1 MSKIPQGEW
10 SAIAARH
17 AQGESLSA
25 IARSYGC
32 TPPAIHYVLKRN
44 GRQAVESVEQPAEP
58 APSRSNEQPH
68 HETPPQ
74 TLRSNGEIKLSLN
87 RTNEPA
93 GGGGRE
99 PASPASAPARSEH
112 QPAPSEQRPVP
123 SEHRLVPS
131 EHRLAPSEHRLAPS
145 EQRSAPI
152 EQRPAPI
159 EQRPAPIE
167 QRPAPIEQRPA
178 PSEHRLAPIEQRPVT
193 ALQQHRGPPRTAD
206 RALASTD
213 GLDSELHERA
223 EAAIETFRS
232 CFDAA
237 LAEGSPHERARLRQA
252 ASDLMRVAAR
262 TTIVLDRLNAL
273 SERAAAWSDPRSISN
288 RRA

>member
-44 GRQAVESVEQPAEP
+44 GRQPAEKVEQLAE
-58 APSRSNEQPH
+58 AAASRPNEPDR
-68 HETPPQ
+68 EAPPQ
-74 TLRSNGEIKLSLN
+74 TLRSNGEITLSLN
-87 RTNEPA
+87 RANESA
-93 GGGGRE
+93 GGGSPE
-99 PASPASAPARSEH
+99 PATLPIGLTRT
-112 QPAPSEQRPVP
+112 EQRP
-123 SEHRLVPS
+123 
-131 EHRLAPSEHRLAPS
+131 APIEPRPAPI

-152 EQRPAPI
+152 EQRSAPI
-159 EQRPAPIE
+159 EQRSAPIE
-167 QRPAPIEQRPA
+167 QRSAPIEQR
-178 PSEHRLAPIEQRPVT
+178 SAPIEQPRVT
-193 ALQQHRGPPRTAD
+193 ELQQHRAPPPTAGRT
-206 RALASTD
+206 LAVTD
-213 GLDSELHERA
+213 GLDSELHDRA

-237 LAEGSPHERARLRQA
+237 LAEGSPHDRARLRQA

-273 SERAAAWSDPRSISN
+273 SERATVWSDSRSISN

>member
-1 MSKIPQGEW
+1 MAVSERTWARQGEEMSKIPQGEW

-44 GRQAVESVEQPAEP
+44 GRQAVEKVEQPAEA
-58 APSRSNEQPH
+58 APSRSNEPD
-68 HETPPQ
+68 HEAHPQ
-74 TLRSNGEIKLSLN
+74 TLRSNGEIKLSFN

-93 GGGGRE
+93 GGSGRDRAP
-99 PASPASAPARSEH
+99 PASGPARSE
-112 QPAPSEQRPVP
+112 QR
-123 SEHRLVPS
+123 L
-131 EHRLAPSEHRLAPS
+131 
-145 EQRSAPI
+145 API

-178 PSEHRLAPIEQRPVT
+178 PIEQRLAPIEQRLAPIEQRPVT
-193 ALQQHRGPPRTAD
+193 ELQQHGGPPRTAG

-213 GLDSELHERA
+213 GLDSELHDRA

-237 LAEGSPHERARLRQA
+237 LAEGSPHDHARLRQA

-273 SERAAAWSDPRSISN
+273 SERAAAWSEPRSISN

>member
-44 GRQAVESVEQPAEP
+44 GRQAVEKVEQPAEAAP
-58 APSRSNEQPH
+58 ARSNEPH
-68 HETPPQ
+68 REAPPQ
-74 TLRSNGEIKLSLN
+74 TLRPNGEIKLSLN
-87 RTNEPA
+87 RTNESA
-93 GGGGRE
+93 SGGGRDPAP
-99 PASPASAPARSEH
+99 PASGPAHSEQRLSPREQHLAPSVPR
-112 QPAPSEQRPVP
+112 PAPSEPRPVP
-123 SEHRLVPS
+123 SEPRPVPS
-131 EHRLAPSEHRLAPS
+131 G
-145 EQRSAPI
+145 
-152 EQRPAPI
+152 
-159 EQRPAPIE
+159 
-167 QRPAPIEQRPA
+167 
-178 PSEHRLAPIEQRPVT
+178 QRPVPE
-193 ALQQHRGPPRTAD
+193 LQQHRGPLHAAS

-213 GLDSELHERA
+213 GLDSELHDRA

-237 LAEGSPHERARLRQA
+237 LAEGSPHDRARLRQA

-273 SERAAAWSDPRSISN
+273 SERPAVWSDPRSISN

>member
-44 GRQAVESVEQPAEP
+44 GRQPAEKVEQLAE
-58 APSRSNEQPH
+58 AAASRPNEPDR
-68 HETPPQ
+68 EAPPQ
-74 TLRSNGEIKLSLN
+74 TLRSNGELTLSLN

-93 GGGGRE
+93 GGGSRE
-99 PASPASAPARSEH
+99 PATLPIGRTRT
-112 QPAPSEQRPVP
+112 EQRP
-123 SEHRLVPS
+123 
-131 EHRLAPSEHRLAPS
+131 APIEPRPAPI

-152 EQRPAPI
+152 EQPR
-159 EQRPAPIE
+159 
-167 QRPAPIEQRPA
+167 
-178 PSEHRLAPIEQRPVT
+178 VT
-193 ALQQHRGPPRTAD
+193 ELQQHRAPPPTAGRT
-206 RALASTD
+206 LAVTD
-213 GLDSELHERA
+213 GLDSELHDRA

-237 LAEGSPHERARLRQA
+237 LAEGSPHDRARLRQA

-273 SERAAAWSDPRSISN
+273 SERATVWSDPRSISN

>member
-32 TPPAIHYVLKRN
+32 TPPAIHYVLTRN
-44 GRQAVESVEQPAEP
+44 GRQAVEKVEQPAEAAP
-58 APSRSNEQPH
+58 ARSNEPH
-68 HETPPQ
+68 REAPPQ
-74 TLRSNGEIKLSLN
+74 TLRPNGEIKLSLN
-87 RTNEPA
+87 RTNESA
-93 GGGGRE
+93 SGGGRDPAP
-99 PASPASAPARSEH
+99 PASGAAH
-112 QPAPSEQRPVP
+112 GEQ
-123 SEHRLVPS
+123 
-131 EHRLAPSEHRLAPS
+131 RLAPS
-145 EQRSAPI
+145 EQHLP
-152 EQRPAPI
+152 
-159 EQRPAPIE
+159 
-167 QRPAPIEQRPA
+167 
-178 PSEHRLAPIEQRPVT
+178 PSEPRPVPSEPRPVPSGQRPVPE
-193 ALQQHRGPPRTAD
+193 LQQHRGPLHAAS

-213 GLDSELHERA
+213 GLDSELHDRA

-237 LAEGSPHERARLRQA
+237 LAEGSPHDRARLRQA

-273 SERAAAWSDPRSISN
+273 SERPAVWSDPRSISN

>member
-44 GRQAVESVEQPAEP
+44 GRQPAEKVEQLAE
-58 APSRSNEQPH
+58 AAASRPNEPDR
-68 HETPPQ
+68 EAPPQ
-74 TLRSNGEIKLSLN
+74 TLRSNGELTLSLN

-93 GGGGRE
+93 EGSSRE
-99 PASPASAPARSEH
+99 PATLPIGLTRT
-112 QPAPSEQRPVP
+112 EQRP
-123 SEHRLVPS
+123 
-131 EHRLAPSEHRLAPS
+131 APIEPRPAPI

-152 EQRPAPI
+152 EQRSAPI
-159 EQRPAPIE
+159 EQRSAPIE
-167 QRPAPIEQRPA
+167 QPR
-178 PSEHRLAPIEQRPVT
+178 VT
-193 ALQQHRGPPRTAD
+193 ELQQHRAPPPTAGRT
-206 RALASTD
+206 LAVTD
-213 GLDSELHERA
+213 GLDSELHDRA

-237 LAEGSPHERARLRQA
+237 LAEGSPHDRARLRQA

-273 SERAAAWSDPRSISN
+273 SERATVWSDPRSISN

>member
-10 SAIAARH
+10 SAIAERH

-44 GRQAVESVEQPAEP
+44 GRQAVEKVEQPPEP
-58 APSRSNEQPH
+58 APSRSNEPH
-68 HETPPQ
+68 RETPPQ
-74 TLRSNGEIKLSLN
+74 TLRPNGEIKLSLN

-93 GGGGRE
+93 GGGSRE
-99 PASPASAPARSEH
+99 PAPPASAPARSEH
-112 QPAPSEQRPVP
+112 LPAPSEQ
-123 SEHRLVPS
+123 H
-131 EHRLAPSEHRLAPS
+131 
-145 EQRSAPI
+145 
-152 EQRPAPI
+152 
-159 EQRPAPIE
+159 
-167 QRPAPIEQRPA
+167 
-178 PSEHRLAPIEQRPVT
+178 PVT
-193 ALQQHRGPPRTAD
+193 ELQQQRGPPRTAD

-223 EAAIETFRS
+223 EAAIEAFRS

-237 LAEGSPHERARLRQA
+237 LAEGSPQERARLRQA

-273 SERAAAWSDPRSISN
+273 SERAAAWSAPRSISN
-288 RRA
+288 RRV

>member
-44 GRQAVESVEQPAEP
+44 GRQVVEKLEQPAEA
-58 APSRSNEQPH
+58 APTRSKEPH
-68 HETPPQ
+68 REAPPQ
-74 TLRSNGEIKLSLN
+74 TLRPNGEIKLSLN
-87 RTNEPA
+87 RTNESA
-93 GGGGRE
+93 SGGGRDPAP
-99 PASPASAPARSEH
+99 PASGAAH
-112 QPAPSEQRPVP
+112 GEQ
-123 SEHRLVPS
+123 
-131 EHRLAPSEHRLAPS
+131 RLAPS
-145 EQRSAPI
+145 EQHLP
-152 EQRPAPI
+152 
-159 EQRPAPIE
+159 
-167 QRPAPIEQRPA
+167 
-178 PSEHRLAPIEQRPVT
+178 PSEPRPVPSEPRPVPSGQRPVPE
-193 ALQQHRGPPRTAD
+193 LQQHRGPLHAAS

-213 GLDSELHERA
+213 GLDSELHDRA

-237 LAEGSPHERARLRQA
+237 LAEGSPHDRARLRQA

-273 SERAAAWSDPRSISN
+273 SERPAVWSDPRSISN

>member
-10 SAIAARH
+10 GTIAARH

-44 GRQAVESVEQPAEP
+44 GRQAVEKVEQPAEAAP
-58 APSRSNEQPH
+58 ARSNEPH
-68 HETPPQ
+68 REAPPQ
-74 TLRSNGEIKLSLN
+74 TLRPNGEIKLSLN
-87 RTNEPA
+87 RTNESA
-93 GGGGRE
+93 SGGGRDPAP
-99 PASPASAPARSEH
+99 PASGAAH
-112 QPAPSEQRPVP
+112 GEQ
-123 SEHRLVPS
+123 
-131 EHRLAPSEHRLAPS
+131 RLAPS
-145 EQRSAPI
+145 EQHLP
-152 EQRPAPI
+152 
-159 EQRPAPIE
+159 
-167 QRPAPIEQRPA
+167 
-178 PSEHRLAPIEQRPVT
+178 PSEPRPVPSEPRPVPSGQRPVPE
-193 ALQQHRGPPRTAD
+193 LQQHRGPLHAAS

-213 GLDSELHERA
+213 GLDSELHDRA

-237 LAEGSPHERARLRQA
+237 LAEGSPHDRARLRQA

-273 SERAAAWSDPRSISN
+273 SERPAVWSDPRSISN

>member
-44 GRQAVESVEQPAEP
+44 GRQASEKIEQPAEA
-58 APSRSNEQPH
+58 APPRSNEPQR
-68 HETPPQ
+68 ETHPP
-74 TLRSNGEIKLSLN
+74 TLRSNGEIKLSPN
-87 RTNEPA
+87 RANEPA
-93 GGGGRE
+93 RGHRRE
-99 PASPASAPARSEH
+99 PAPAVIGPAPPANGPARSE
-112 QPAPSEQRPVP
+112 
-123 SEHRLVPS
+123 
-131 EHRLAPSEHRLAPS
+131 
-145 EQRSAPI
+145 
-152 EQRPAPI
+152 QRPAA
-159 EQRPAPIE
+159 ELQRPPG
-167 QRPAPIEQRPA
+167 
-178 PSEHRLAPIEQRPVT
+178 SS
-193 ALQQHRGPPRTAD
+193 RTAG
-206 RALASTD
+206 RALAFTD
-213 GLDSELHERA
+213 ALDRELHDRA

-237 LAEGSPHERARLRQA
+237 LAEGSPHDRARLRQA

-273 SERAAAWSDPRSISN
+273 SERAAARFDPRSNSN
-288 RRA
+288 TPT

>member
-10 SAIAARH
+10 NAIAARH

-44 GRQAVESVEQPAEP
+44 GRQAVEKVEQPAEA
-58 APSRSNEQPH
+58 APSGSKDPDR
-68 HETPPQ
+68 ETPPH

-93 GGGGRE
+93 GGGDRE
-99 PASPASAPARSEH
+99 PIPPAIGPTHREQQPAIGPARSEQ
-112 QPAPSEQRPVP
+112 QPAAEPQRHPSL
-123 SEHRLVPS
+123 SN
-131 EHRLAPSEHRLAPS
+131 
-145 EQRSAPI
+145 
-152 EQRPAPI
+152 
-159 EQRPAPIE
+159 
-167 QRPAPIEQRPA
+167 
-178 PSEHRLAPIEQRPVT
+178 T
-193 ALQQHRGPPRTAD
+193 TG

-237 LAEGSPHERARLRQA
+237 LADGSPHEHARLRQA

-288 RRA
+288 RRV

>member
-10 SAIAARH
+10 NAIAARH

-44 GRQAVESVEQPAEP
+44 GRQAIEKVEQPAEA
-58 APSRSNEQPH
+58 APSRSNEPH
-68 HETPPQ
+68 RETPPQ
-74 TLRSNGEIKLSLN
+74 TLRPNGEIKLSLN

-93 GGGGRE
+93 SGGGRDPAP
-99 PASPASAPARSEH
+99 PASGPARSE
-112 QPAPSEQRPVP
+112 QRPVLSEQRPVPSEQRLAPSEQRPVP
-123 SEHRLVPS
+123 SEQRPVPS
-131 EHRLAPSEHRLAPS
+131 EQRPAPSEQRPAPSEQRLAPS
-145 EQRSAPI
+145 EQRPV
-152 EQRPAPI
+152 
-159 EQRPAPIE
+159 
-167 QRPAPIEQRPA
+167 
-178 PSEHRLAPIEQRPVT
+178 PS
-193 ALQQHRGPPRTAD
+193 GPPATAG

-237 LAEGSPHERARLRQA
+237 LADASPHDRARLRQA

>member
-44 GRQAVESVEQPAEP
+44 GRQAVEKVEQPAEAAP
-58 APSRSNEQPH
+58 ARSNEPH
-68 HETPPQ
+68 REAPPQ
-74 TLRSNGEIKLSLN
+74 TLRPNGEMLSLN
-87 RTNEPA
+87 RTNESA
-93 GGGGRE
+93 SGGGRDPAP
-99 PASPASAPARSEH
+99 PASGAAH
-112 QPAPSEQRPVP
+112 SEQ
-123 SEHRLVPS
+123 
-131 EHRLAPSEHRLAPS
+131 RLAPS
-145 EQRSAPI
+145 EQHLP
-152 EQRPAPI
+152 
-159 EQRPAPIE
+159 
-167 QRPAPIEQRPA
+167 
-178 PSEHRLAPIEQRPVT
+178 PSEPRPVPSEPRPVPSGQRPVPE
-193 ALQQHRGPPRTAD
+193 LQQHRGPLHAAS

-213 GLDSELHERA
+213 GLDSELHDRA

-237 LAEGSPHERARLRQA
+237 LAEGSPHDRARLRQA

-273 SERAAAWSDPRSISN
+273 SERPAVWSDPRSISN

>member
-44 GRQAVESVEQPAEP
+44 GRKAVEKVEQPAEAAP
-58 APSRSNEQPH
+58 ARSNEPH
-68 HETPPQ
+68 REAPPQ
-74 TLRSNGEIKLSLN
+74 RLRPNGEIKLSLN
-87 RTNEPA
+87 RTNESA
-93 GGGGRE
+93 GGSGRDPAP
-99 PASPASAPARSEH
+99 PASGPAHSEQRLSPSEEHLAPSAPSL
-112 QPAPSEQRPVP
+112 APSEPRPVP
-123 SEHRLVPS
+123 SEQH
-131 EHRLAPSEHRLAPS
+131 
-145 EQRSAPI
+145 
-152 EQRPAPI
+152 
-159 EQRPAPIE
+159 
-167 QRPAPIEQRPA
+167 
-178 PSEHRLAPIEQRPVT
+178 PVT
-193 ALQQHRGPPRTAD
+193 ELQQHRGPLRTAG
-206 RALASTD
+206 RALASAD

-223 EAAIETFRS
+223 EAAIEAFRS

-237 LAEGSPHERARLRQA
+237 LAEGSPHDRARLRQA